1 MYVKIAV
8 GCRRGIRAVGT
19 GHGPNHVYM
28 FTLFLVLVLLMQ
40 SWGYRLGL
48 RRGRAQAQFTSP
60 VSVPS
65 RGVNLGKSRVLARAR
80 KTVDLVDY
88 DGVRRKVAYVELGKG
103 SNPGKEM
110 ILLGGCA
117 QTAESFSS
125 HFPSMERS
133 MADWRVIIPEFR
145 CQKNT
150 DLLTKN
156 ATMETLCSDL
166 ESLIHELGLER
177 PHLAGFSFGGRVA
190 LAFAA
195 SRPHLVGDKLSLTG
209 VSCGRGGLGEL
220 IIEGWRDSLRKGD
233 MNGTAWSFVI
243 NGYSREYLE
252 KHSVDWLKTHVTGIA
267 QSADSEKLLDL
278 ISYSHED
285 DTVDT
290 TFSVRQSA
298 SRLTNKQVQI
308 IAAEEDRIAS
318 AQGSVR
324 LYEQLQQRND
334 CTYVEMEGGH
344 LVPFENPRDWRTHIV
359 NFLKEKVS
367 D

>member
-1 MYVKIAV
+1 
-8 GCRRGIRAVGT
+8 
-19 GHGPNHVYM
+19 M

-40 SWGYRLGL
+40 GRGFRLATL

-103 SNPGKEM
+103 SNPPGKEM

-156 ATMETLCSDL
+156 ATMETLCADL

-190 LAFAA
+190 LA
-195 SRPHLVGDKLSLTG
+195 SQPRGHIWLV
-209 VSCGRGGLGEL
+209 
-220 IIEGWRDSLRKGD
+220 
-233 MNGTAWSFVI
+233 
-243 NGYSREYLE
+243 
-252 KHSVDWLKTHVTGIA
+252 
-267 QSADSEKLLDL
+267 
-278 ISYSHED
+278 IS
-285 DTVDT
+285 
-290 TFSVRQSA
+290 
-298 SRLTNKQVQI
+298 
-308 IAAEEDRIAS
+308 
-318 AQGSVR
+318 
-324 LYEQLQQRND
+324 
-334 CTYVEMEGGH
+334 
-344 LVPFENPRDWRTHIV
+344 
-359 NFLKEKVS
+359 
-367 D
+367 